1 MPSGVE
7 LPPLVPRTPLGVF
20 DEAITVLRLDPTLLF
35 GIALAILL
43 PLRVVALS
51 VPGSPLRDARP
62 DEILDIFVGNL
73 SAPGAVLAAAVT
85 LLFES
90 LALFAVAAAYGE
102 VLARWYAGVPI
113 TISDALVSSIRRTI
127 PLVVAWTIV
136 HLAEAVS
143 ALFTVGIGVLF
154 VGPILIVTAPV
165 IGAERAGPLRALRRS
180 VDLTSSELVRA
191 VMIFVTTGGGAL
203 LIRLM
208 IESVPSV
215 IGFSLF
221 DLPWWAVNGVAD
233 VVATVVQLAFVAA
246 AANVTYIDLRVR
258 REGIDL
264 YSANNSAFGET
275 AVGSHG

>member
-1 MPSGVE
+1 M
-7 LPPLVPRTPLGVF
+7 F

-35 GIALAILL
+35 GIVLAVLL
-43 PLRVVALS
+43 PLRIVALS

-90 LALFAVAAAYGE
+90 LALFAVAAAYAE
-102 VLARWYAGVPI
+102 VLSRWYAGVPI
-113 TISDALVSSIRRTI
+113 TVSDALVSSIRRTV

-136 HLAEAVS
+136 HVAEALS
-143 ALFTVGIGVLF
+143 ALFTVGLGILF
-154 VGPILIVTAPV
+154 VGPMLIVTAPV
-165 IGAERAGPLRALRRS
+165 IGAERVGPMRALRRS
-180 VDLTSSELVRA
+180 LDLTSSELVR
-191 VMIFVTTGGGAL
+191 VFMVFVTTGVGAL

-215 IGFSLF
+215 IGFALF
-221 DLPWWAVNGVAD
+221 DLPLWAVNGVAD
-233 VVATVVQLAFVAA
+233 VVATIVQLAFVAA

-264 YSANNSAFGET
+264 YSANSTAFG
-275 AVGSHG
+275 ASALGSHG